1 MNEERGPPIGGLD
14 SLITFLLYYNI
25 SDNNMNCAYNN
36 YNISD
41 NNMIC
46 ASE

>member
-1 MNEERGPPIGGLD
+1 MNEERGLPIGGLD

-25 SDNNMNCAYNN
+25 SDNMNCDYNN

-41 NNMIC
+41 NNMNC